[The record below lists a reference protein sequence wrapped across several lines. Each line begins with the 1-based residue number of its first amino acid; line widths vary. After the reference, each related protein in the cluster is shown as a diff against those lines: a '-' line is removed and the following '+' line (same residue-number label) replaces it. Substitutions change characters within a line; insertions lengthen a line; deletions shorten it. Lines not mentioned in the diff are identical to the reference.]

1 MPVEPNTS
9 AAFDAIAAGYDA
21 TFTDT
26 AVGRAQRQRVWHF
39 LAQALASRPHCKV
52 LECNCGT
59 GADALWLA
67 RQGCS
72 VLATDIAPQMVGLT
86 RKKAEQG
93 GWAQQIETAV
103 CSIQELDNEPVIAR
117 SAPFDILL
125 SNFGGLNCLSPDEIR
140 QLNSMLPALMA
151 PDGVLALVVMSRFS
165 WWETFY
171 FLLKGKPG
179 EAFRRWRTGPVIARL
194 DAQTTIPTWYYSPKV
209 LSELLPGFRIRTA
222 LPVGFW
228 LPPSYLDPFFQR
240 RAGWMNVLVW
250 LEKKSAAGW
259 LAPAAD
265 HFFLLLERKNTSGA
279 G

>member
-1 MPVEPNTS
+1 MPVEQNTS
-9 AAFDAIAAGYDA
+9 AAFDAIAADYDA

-26 AVGRAQRQRVWHF
+26 VVGRAQRERVWHF
-39 LAQALASRPHCKV
+39 LAQALADRPNSKV

-72 VLATDIAPQMVGLT
+72 VLATDVAPQMVALT
-86 RKKAEQG
+86 RKKAVAE
-93 GWAQQIETAV
+93 GWAQRIETVV
-103 CSIQELDNEPVIAR
+103 CSIQKLGNEPIITS

-125 SNFGGLNCLSPDEIR
+125 SDFGGLNCLAPDEIR
-140 QLNSMLPALMA
+140 QLDASLSSLMA

-165 WWETFY
+165 WWETLY

-179 EAFRRWRTGPVIARL
+179 AAFRRFRRGPVIARL
-194 DAQTTIPTWYYSPKV
+194 DAQTSIPTWYYAPKA
-209 LSELLPGFRIRTA
+209 LSRLLPGFRIKTL

-240 RAGWMNVLVW
+240 RSGWMKALVW

-265 HFFLLLERKNTSGA
+265 HFFILLERKKTTGA